1 MRSVNTEHIG
11 CVDSGDA
18 NTVYL
23 LKIFLDFDFVHGLG
37 DSEDVGA

>member
-1 MRSVNTEHIG
+1 MNTEHIG
-11 CVDSGDA
+11 SVDSCDA

-23 LKIFLDFDFVHGLG
+23 LEIFLDFDFVHGLG